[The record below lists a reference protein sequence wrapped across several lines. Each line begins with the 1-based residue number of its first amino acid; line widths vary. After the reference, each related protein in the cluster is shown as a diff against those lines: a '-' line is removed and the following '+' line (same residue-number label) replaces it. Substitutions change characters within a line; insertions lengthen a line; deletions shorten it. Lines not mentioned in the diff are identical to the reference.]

1 MQSFWKGK
9 IVNSQIV
16 KIVKIVFVFVF
27 IVVFSIWIFF
37 EVYHKYIDQILYEE
51 RLSQMKVVTSQLFEG
66 IEGMMDNRWETV
78 ASQSNRL
85 DDIEVNNIVE
95 LSEFMMKQ
103 SRINEFEEKSQR
115 LIAVDDLGRY
125 YTQQGLQ
132 GNLTEMDVLIEQPD
146 QVSFVSNT
154 VTTNRTEIVFLRK
167 VKQPIHINDGS
178 RTVLIKY
185 YGIAQDM
192 RVFNPYFE
200 CNAYKGN
207 NTVYVVDYNGL
218 KIFNSQ
224 SDEVLHGYNTFTVLE
239 NMKYLHGSSF
249 EQAKQILSENCI
261 SYSNAI
267 LDGVEYYYSLYQM
280 EDSEWTLLFLVPSS
294 YVAQNTVKLVNL
306 TVLIVLIFAIILV
319 TISAMAIF
327 ATMRRLQKEAV
338 EAERRTN
345 DKLALINEQLDQKNA
360 DLSKAVQVAENAF
373 EVAENANHAKSDF
386 LANMSHDIRTPMNAI
401 MGMTTLIE
409 RDAQLPDKVR
419 EYTKKIQCSSRHL
432 LGIINDVLDMSKIE
446 SGKTIINV
454 GEFYLPELLEQMDA
468 AFRPQTD
475 AKKQKFE
482 IMIQNLEHKWLLGDS
497 MRLLQILNN
506 LLSNAYKY
514 TPVGGTICIEV
525 QEMEQSSSSYAKLC
539 FKVMD
544 NGIGMSREFLA
555 QIYDSFT
562 QEERSVTNTIQG
574 TGLGMSIVKSLVDLM
589 GGSIDVESMQGKGT
603 CFELILDFRI
613 PERSVEDCS
622 KQEEKEETDTSQL
635 KGMHFLCAEDNE
647 LNAEILKE
655 LLHMEGAECVIC
667 PNGRTVVENFEK
679 SAPGDY
685 DMILMDVQMPVM
697 NGYEATKAIRKGK
710 HPLAR
715 TIPIIAMT
723 ANAFS
728 EDVQKSLSAGMNAH
742 ISKPMDM
749 KKLARVVQKERMQF
763 SSKFL
768 KPTDFE
774 RFQ

>member
-16 KIVKIVFVFVF
+16 KIVFVFVI
-27 IVVFSIWIFF
+27 IVVFSVWIFF

-85 DDIEVNNIVE
+85 DDIEVTNILE
-95 LSEFMMKQ
+95 LSEFMMQQ

-154 VTTNRTEIVFLRK
+154 VTTNRTEIVFLKK

-178 RTVLIKY
+178 RTVLIEY

-506 LLSNAYKY
+506 LLSNACKY
-514 TPVGGTICIEV
+514 TPAGGTICIEV

-562 QEERSVTNTIQG
+562 REERSVTNTIQG

-613 PERSVEDCS
+613 PERSGEDCS
-622 KQEEKEETDTSQL
+622 KQEEKEETDTSPL

-655 LLHMEGAECVIC
+655 LLHMEGADCVIC
-667 PNGRTVVENFEK
+667 PNGRAVVETFEQ

-697 NGYEATKAIRKGK
+697 NGYEAAKAIRRGN
-710 HPLAR
+710 HPLALA
-715 TIPIIAMT
+715 IPIVAMT

-728 EDVQKSLSAGMNAH
+728 EDVQKSLSAGMNTH

-749 KKLARVVQKERMQF
+749 KKLLRVVQKERM
-763 SSKFL
+763 
-768 KPTDFE
+768 
-774 RFQ
+774 

>member
-16 KIVKIVFVFVF
+16 KIVFVFVI
-27 IVVFSIWIFF
+27 IVVFSVWIFF

-78 ASQSNRL
+78 VSQSNRL
-85 DDIEVNNIVE
+85 DDIEVTNILE
-95 LSEFMMKQ
+95 LSEFMMQQ
-103 SRINEFEEKSQR
+103 SRINELKEKSQR

-132 GNLTEMDVLIEQPD
+132 GNMTEMDVLIEQPD

-154 VTTNRTEIVFLRK
+154 VTTNRTEIVFLKK

-178 RTVLIKY
+178 RTVLIEY

-454 GEFYLPELLEQMDA
+454 GKFYLPDLLEQMDA
-468 AFRPQTD
+468 AFRSQTD

-562 QEERSVTNTIQG
+562 REERSVTNTIQG

-655 LLHMEGAECVIC
+655 LLHMEGADCVIC
-667 PNGRTVVENFEK
+667 PNGRAVVETFEQ

-697 NGYEATKAIRKGK
+697 NGYEAAKAIRRGN
-710 HPLAR
+710 HPLALA
-715 TIPIIAMT
+715 IPIVAMT

-749 KKLARVVQKERMQF
+749 KKLLRVVQKEQM
-763 SSKFL
+763 
-768 KPTDFE
+768 
-774 RFQ
+774 

>member
-16 KIVKIVFVFVF
+16 KIVFVFVI
-27 IVVFSIWIFF
+27 IVVFSVWIFF

-78 ASQSNRL
+78 VSQSNRL
-85 DDIEVNNIVE
+85 DDIEVTNILE

-154 VTTNRTEIVFLRK
+154 VTTNRTEIVFLKK

-562 QEERSVTNTIQG
+562 REERSVTNTIQG

-655 LLHMEGAECVIC
+655 LLHMEGADCVIC
-667 PNGRTVVENFEK
+667 PNGRAVVETFEQ

-697 NGYEATKAIRKGK
+697 NGYEAAKAIRRGN
-710 HPLAR
+710 HPLAL
-715 TIPIIAMT
+715 TIPIVAMT

-749 KKLARVVQKERMQF
+749 KKLARVVKKERM
-763 SSKFL
+763 
-768 KPTDFE
+768 
-774 RFQ
+774 

>member
-16 KIVKIVFVFVF
+16 KIVFVFVI
-27 IVVFSIWIFF
+27 IVVFSVWIFF

-85 DDIEVNNIVE
+85 DDIEVTNILE
-95 LSEFMMKQ
+95 LSEFMMQQ

-132 GNLTEMDVLIEQPD
+132 GNMTEMDVLIEQPD

-154 VTTNRTEIVFLRK
+154 VTTNRTEIVFLKK

-178 RTVLIKY
+178 RTVLIEY

-506 LLSNAYKY
+506 LLSNACKY
-514 TPVGGTICIEV
+514 TPAGGTICIEV

-555 QIYDSFT
+555 RIYDSFT
-562 QEERSVTNTIQG
+562 REECSVTNTIQG
-574 TGLGMSIVKSLVDLM
+574 TGIGMSIVKSLVDLM

-613 PERSVEDCS
+613 PERSGEDCS
-622 KQEEKEETDTSQL
+622 KQEEKEETDTSPL

-655 LLHMEGAECVIC
+655 LLHMEGADCVIC
-667 PNGRTVVENFEK
+667 PNGRAVVETFEQ

-697 NGYEATKAIRKGK
+697 NGYEAAKAIRRGN
-710 HPLAR
+710 HPLALA
-715 TIPIIAMT
+715 IPIVAMT

-749 KKLARVVQKERMQF
+749 KKLSRVVQKERM
-763 SSKFL
+763 
-768 KPTDFE
+768 
-774 RFQ
+774 

>member
-1 MQSFWKGK
+1 MQ
-9 IVNSQIV
+9 
-16 KIVKIVFVFVF
+16 
-27 IVVFSIWIFF
+27 
-37 EVYHKYIDQILYEE
+37 
-51 RLSQMKVVTSQLFEG
+51 
-66 IEGMMDNRWETV
+66 
-78 ASQSNRL
+78 
-85 DDIEVNNIVE
+85 
-95 LSEFMMKQ
+95 Q

-132 GNLTEMDVLIEQPD
+132 GNMTEMDVLIEQPD

-154 VTTNRTEIVFLRK
+154 VTTNRTEIVFLKK

-178 RTVLIKY
+178 RTVLIEY

-562 QEERSVTNTIQG
+562 REERSVTNTIQG

-613 PERSVEDCS
+613 PERSAEDCS
-622 KQEEKEETDTSQL
+622 KQEEKEETDTSPL

-655 LLHMEGAECVIC
+655 LLHMEGADCVIC
-667 PNGRTVVENFEK
+667 PNGRAVVETFEQ

-697 NGYEATKAIRKGK
+697 NGYEAAKAIRRGN
-710 HPLAR
+710 HPLALA
-715 TIPIIAMT
+715 IPIVAMT

-749 KKLARVVQKERMQF
+749 KKLSRVVQKERM
-763 SSKFL
+763 
-768 KPTDFE
+768 
-774 RFQ
+774 

>member
-103 SRINEFEEKSQR
+103 SRINEFKEKSQR

-125 YTQQGLQ
+125 YTQHGLQ
-132 GNLTEMDVLIEQPD
+132 GNLTEMDVLIAHPN

-154 VTTNRTEIVFLRK
+154 VTTNKTEIVFLKK

-178 RTVLIKY
+178 RMVLIEY
-185 YGIAQDM
+185 YGLAQDM
-192 RVFNPYFE
+192 QVFNPYFE
-200 CNAYKGN
+200 CNAYKGC

-249 EQAKQILSENCI
+249 EQAKQILSENRI

-306 TVLIVLIFAIILV
+306 TVQIVLIFAIILV
-319 TISAMAIF
+319 TISAMAVF

-562 QEERSVTNTIQG
+562 REERSVTNTIQG
-574 TGLGMSIVKSLVDLM
+574 TGIGMSIVKSLVDLM

-613 PERSVEDCS
+613 SEKTVTDCS
-622 KQEEKEETDTSQL
+622 KQKEEKEETDTSQL
-635 KGMHFLCAEDNE
+635 RGMHFLCAEDNE

-655 LLHMEGAECVIC
+655 LLYMEGAECVIC
-667 PNGRTVVENFEK
+667 PNGRAVVEKFEK

-697 NGYEATKAIRKGK
+697 NGYEAAKAIRRGN
-710 HPLAR
+710 HPLAL
-715 TIPIIAMT
+715 TIPIVAMT

-749 KKLARVVQKERMQF
+749 KKLLRVVQKERM
-763 SSKFL
+763 
-768 KPTDFE
+768 
-774 RFQ
+774 

>member
-16 KIVKIVFVFVF
+16 KIVFVFVI
-27 IVVFSIWIFF
+27 IVVFSVWIFF

-85 DDIEVNNIVE
+85 DDIEVTNILE

-132 GNLTEMDVLIEQPD
+132 GNLIEMDVLIEQPD

-154 VTTNRTEIVFLRK
+154 VTTNRTEIVFLKK
-167 VKQPIHINDGS
+167 VKQPIHINDGG
-178 RTVLIKY
+178 RTVFIEY

-192 RVFNPYFE
+192 RAFNPYFE
-200 CNAYKGN
+200 CNAYKGS

-468 AFRPQTD
+468 AFRQQTD

-482 IMIQNLEHKWLLGDS
+482 IKIQNLEHKWLLGDS

-514 TPVGGTICIEV
+514 TPAGGTICIEV

-544 NGIGMSREFLA
+544 NGIGMSRKFLA
-555 QIYDSFT
+555 KIYDSFT
-562 QEERSVTNTIQG
+562 REERSVTNTIQG
-574 TGLGMSIVKSLVDLM
+574 TGIGMSIVKSLVDLM

-613 PERSVEDCS
+613 PEKTVTDCS
-622 KQEEKEETDTSQL
+622 KQKEEKEETDTSQL
-635 KGMHFLCAEDNE
+635 RGMHFLCAEDNE

-697 NGYEATKAIRKGK
+697 NGYEATKAIRRGN
-710 HPLAR
+710 HPLAL
-715 TIPIIAMT
+715 TIPIVAMT

>member
-9 IVNSQIV
+9 IVNSQ
-16 KIVKIVFVFVF
+16 IVKIVFVFVF

-85 DDIEVNNIVE
+85 DDIAVTNIVE

-103 SRINEFEEKSQR
+103 SRINEFKEKSQR

-132 GNLTEMDVLIEQPD
+132 GNLTEMDVLIAHPK

-154 VTTNRTEIVFLRK
+154 VTTNKTEIVFLKK

-178 RTVLIKY
+178 RMVLIEY
-185 YGIAQDM
+185 YGLAQDM
-192 RVFNPYFE
+192 QVFNPYFE
-200 CNAYKGN
+200 CNAYKGS

-249 EQAKQILSENCI
+249 EQAKQILSENRI

-306 TVLIVLIFAIILV
+306 TVQIVLIFAIILV
-319 TISAMAIF
+319 TISAMAVF

-409 RDAQLPDKVR
+409 HDAQLPDKVR
-419 EYTKKIQCSSRHL
+419 EYTKKIQCSSQHL

-446 SGKTIINV
+446 SGTTIINV

-482 IMIQNLEHKWLLGDS
+482 IKIQNLEHKWLLGDS

-514 TPVGGTICIEV
+514 TPAGGTICIEV

-555 QIYDSFT
+555 RIYDSFT
-562 QEERSVTNTIQG
+562 REECSVTNTIQG
-574 TGLGMSIVKSLVDLM
+574 TGIGMSIVKSLVDLM

-613 PERSVEDCS
+613 SEKTVTDCS
-622 KQEEKEETDTSQL
+622 KQKEEKEETDTSQL

-655 LLHMEGAECVIC
+655 LLHMEGAECVLC
-667 PNGRTVVENFEK
+667 PNGRAVVEKFEK

-697 NGYEATKAIRKGK
+697 NGYEATKAIRRGN
-710 HPLAR
+710 HPLAL
-715 TIPIIAMT
+715 TIPIVAMT

-749 KKLARVVQKERMQF
+749 KKLARVVKKERM
-763 SSKFL
+763 
-768 KPTDFE
+768 
-774 RFQ
+774 

>member
-1 MQSFWKGK
+1 MDMQSFWKGK

-16 KIVKIVFVFVF
+16 KIVFVFVI
-27 IVVFSIWIFF
+27 IVVFSVWIFF

-85 DDIEVNNIVE
+85 DDIEVANIVE

-103 SRINEFEEKSQR
+103 SRINEFKEKSQR

-132 GNLTEMDVLIEQPD
+132 GNLTEMDVLIAHPE

-154 VTTNRTEIVFLRK
+154 VTTNKTEIVFLKK

-178 RTVLIKY
+178 RMVLIEY
-185 YGIAQDM
+185 YGLAQDM
-192 RVFNPYFE
+192 QVFNPYFE
-200 CNAYKGN
+200 CNAYKGS

-249 EQAKQILSENCI
+249 EQAKQILSENRI

-409 RDAQLPDKVR
+409 HDAQLPDKVR
-419 EYTKKIQCSSRHL
+419 EYTKKIQCSSQHL

-446 SGKTIINV
+446 SGTTIINV
-454 GEFYLPELLEQMDA
+454 GEFYLPELLEQMDT

-482 IMIQNLEHKWLLGDS
+482 IKIQNLEHKWLLGDS

-514 TPVGGTICIEV
+514 TPAGGTICIEV

-555 QIYDSFT
+555 RIYDSFT
-562 QEERSVTNTIQG
+562 REECSVTNTIQG
-574 TGLGMSIVKSLVDLM
+574 TGIGMSIVKSLVDLM

-613 PERSVEDCS
+613 SEKTVTDCS
-622 KQEEKEETDTSQL
+622 KQKEEKEETDTSQL
-635 KGMHFLCAEDNE
+635 RGMHFLCAEDNE

-655 LLHMEGAECVIC
+655 LLHMEGAECVLC
-667 PNGRTVVENFEK
+667 PNGRAVVEKFEK

-697 NGYEATKAIRKGK
+697 NGYEATKAIRRGN
-710 HPLAR
+710 HPLAL
-715 TIPIIAMT
+715 TIPIVAMT

-749 KKLARVVQKERMQF
+749 KKLARVVKKERM
-763 SSKFL
+763 
-768 KPTDFE
+768 
-774 RFQ
+774 

>member
-16 KIVKIVFVFVF
+16 KIVFVFVI
-27 IVVFSIWIFF
+27 IVVFSVWIFF

-85 DDIEVNNIVE
+85 DDIEVTNILE
-95 LSEFMMKQ
+95 LSEFMMQQ

-154 VTTNRTEIVFLRK
+154 VRTNRTEIVFLKK

-178 RTVLIKY
+178 RTVLIEY

-544 NGIGMSREFLA
+544 NGIGMSRKFLA

-562 QEERSVTNTIQG
+562 REERSVTNTIQG

-622 KQEEKEETDTSQL
+622 KQEEKEETDTSPL

-655 LLHMEGAECVIC
+655 LLHMEGADCVIC
-667 PNGRTVVENFEK
+667 PNGRAVVETFEQ

-697 NGYEATKAIRKGK
+697 NGYEAAKAIRRGN
-710 HPLAR
+710 HPLALA
-715 TIPIIAMT
+715 IPIVAMT

-749 KKLARVVQKERMQF
+749 KKLSRVVQKERM
-763 SSKFL
+763 
-768 KPTDFE
+768 
-774 RFQ
+774 

>member
-9 IVNSQIV
+9 IVNSQ
-16 KIVKIVFVFVF
+16 IVKIVFVFVF

-85 DDIEVNNIVE
+85 DDIEVANIVE

-103 SRINEFEEKSQR
+103 SRINEFKEKSQR

-132 GNLTEMDVLIEQPD
+132 GNLTEMDVLIAHPE

-154 VTTNRTEIVFLRK
+154 VTTNKTEIVFLKK

-178 RTVLIKY
+178 RMVLIEY
-185 YGIAQDM
+185 YGLAQDM
-192 RVFNPYFE
+192 QVFNPYFE
-200 CNAYKGN
+200 CNAYKGS

-249 EQAKQILSENCI
+249 EQAKQILSENRI

-306 TVLIVLIFAIILV
+306 TVQIVLIFAIILV

-409 RDAQLPDKVR
+409 HDAQLPDKVR
-419 EYTKKIQCSSRHL
+419 EYTKKIQCSSQHL

-446 SGKTIINV
+446 SGTTIINV
-454 GEFYLPELLEQMDA
+454 GEFYLPELLEQMDT

-482 IMIQNLEHKWLLGDS
+482 IKIQNLEHKWLLGDS

-514 TPVGGTICIEV
+514 TPAGGTICIEV

-555 QIYDSFT
+555 RIYDSFT
-562 QEERSVTNTIQG
+562 REECSVTNTIQG
-574 TGLGMSIVKSLVDLM
+574 TGIGMSIVKSLVDLM

-613 PERSVEDCS
+613 SEKTVTDCS
-622 KQEEKEETDTSQL
+622 KQKEEKEETDTSQL

-655 LLHMEGAECVIC
+655 LLHMEGAECVLC
-667 PNGRTVVENFEK
+667 PNGRAVVEKFEK

-697 NGYEATKAIRKGK
+697 NGYEATKAIRRGN
-710 HPLAR
+710 HPLAL
-715 TIPIIAMT
+715 TIPIVAMT

-749 KKLARVVQKERMQF
+749 KKLARVVQKERM
-763 SSKFL
+763 
-768 KPTDFE
+768 
-774 RFQ
+774 

>member
-16 KIVKIVFVFVF
+16 KIVFVFVI
-27 IVVFSIWIFF
+27 IVVFSVWIFF

-78 ASQSNRL
+78 VSQSNRL
-85 DDIEVNNIVE
+85 DDIEVTNILE

-154 VTTNRTEIVFLRK
+154 VTTNRTEIVFLKK

-562 QEERSVTNTIQG
+562 REERSVTNTIQG

-655 LLHMEGAECVIC
+655 LLHMEGADCVIC
-667 PNGRTVVENFEK
+667 PNGRAVVETFEQ

-697 NGYEATKAIRKGK
+697 NGYEAAKAIRRGN
-710 HPLAR
+710 HPLALA
-715 TIPIIAMT
+715 IPIVAMT

-728 EDVQKSLSAGMNAH
+728 EDVQKSRSAGMNAH

-749 KKLARVVQKERMQF
+749 KKLLRVVQKEQM
-763 SSKFL
+763 
-768 KPTDFE
+768 
-774 RFQ
+774 

>member
-85 DDIEVNNIVE
+85 DDIEVNNILE
-95 LSEFMMKQ
+95 LSEFMMQQ

-132 GNLTEMDVLIEQPD
+132 GNLTEMDVLIAHPN

-154 VTTNRTEIVFLRK
+154 VTTNKTEIVFLKK

-178 RTVLIKY
+178 RMVLIEY
-185 YGIAQDM
+185 YGLAQDM
-192 RVFNPYFE
+192 QVFNPYFE
-200 CNAYKGN
+200 CNAYKGC

-249 EQAKQILSENCI
+249 EQAKQILSENRI

-306 TVLIVLIFAIILV
+306 TVQIVLIFAIILV
-319 TISAMAIF
+319 TISAMAVF

-544 NGIGMSREFLA
+544 NGIGMSRKFLA

-562 QEERSVTNTIQG
+562 REERSVTNTIQG

-622 KQEEKEETDTSQL
+622 KQEEKEETDTSPL

-655 LLHMEGAECVIC
+655 LLHMEGADCVIC
-667 PNGRTVVENFEK
+667 PNGRAVVETFEQ

-697 NGYEATKAIRKGK
+697 NGYEAAKAIRRGN
-710 HPLAR
+710 HPLALA
-715 TIPIIAMT
+715 IPIVAMT

-749 KKLARVVQKERMQF
+749 KKLLRVVQKERM
-763 SSKFL
+763 
-768 KPTDFE
+768 
-774 RFQ
+774 

>member
-85 DDIEVNNIVE
+85 DDIEVTNIVE

-103 SRINEFEEKSQR
+103 SRINEFKEKSQR

-125 YTQQGLQ
+125 YTQHGLQ
-132 GNLTEMDVLIEQPD
+132 GNLTEMDVLIAHPK

-154 VTTNRTEIVFLRK
+154 VTTNKTEIVFLKK

-178 RTVLIKY
+178 RMVLIEY
-185 YGIAQDM
+185 YGLAQDM
-192 RVFNPYFE
+192 QVFNPYFE
-200 CNAYKGN
+200 CNAYKGS

-249 EQAKQILSENCI
+249 EQAKQILSENRI

-306 TVLIVLIFAIILV
+306 TVQIVLIFAIILV
-319 TISAMAIF
+319 TISAMAVF

-409 RDAQLPDKVR
+409 HDAQLPDKVR
-419 EYTKKIQCSSRHL
+419 EYTKKIQCSSQHL

-446 SGKTIINV
+446 SGTTIINV

-482 IMIQNLEHKWLLGDS
+482 IKIQNLEHKWLLGDS

-514 TPVGGTICIEV
+514 TPAGGTICIEV

-555 QIYDSFT
+555 RIYDSFT
-562 QEERSVTNTIQG
+562 REECSVTNTIQG
-574 TGLGMSIVKSLVDLM
+574 TGIGMSIVKSLVDLM

-613 PERSVEDCS
+613 SEKTVTDCS
-622 KQEEKEETDTSQL
+622 KQKEEKEKTDTSQL
-635 KGMHFLCAEDNE
+635 RGMHFLCAEDNE

-667 PNGRTVVENFEK
+667 PNGRAVVEKFEK

-697 NGYEATKAIRKGK
+697 NGYEATKAIRRGN
-710 HPLAR
+710 HPLAL
-715 TIPIIAMT
+715 TIPIVAMT

-749 KKLARVVQKERMQF
+749 KKLSRVVQKERM
-763 SSKFL
+763 
-768 KPTDFE
+768 
-774 RFQ
+774 

>member
-1 MQSFWKGK
+1 MDMQSFWKGK

-16 KIVKIVFVFVF
+16 KIVFVFVI
-27 IVVFSIWIFF
+27 IVVFSVWIFF

-85 DDIEVNNIVE
+85 DDIEVTNILE
-95 LSEFMMKQ
+95 LSEFMMQQ

-154 VTTNRTEIVFLRK
+154 VTTNRTEIVFLKK

-178 RTVLIKY
+178 RTVLIEY

-544 NGIGMSREFLA
+544 NGIGMSRKFLA

-562 QEERSVTNTIQG
+562 REERSVTNTIQG

-622 KQEEKEETDTSQL
+622 KQEEKEETDTSPL

-655 LLHMEGAECVIC
+655 LLHMEGADCVIC
-667 PNGRTVVENFEK
+667 PNGRAVVETFEQ

-697 NGYEATKAIRKGK
+697 NGYEAAKAIRRGN
-710 HPLAR
+710 HPLALA
-715 TIPIIAMT
+715 IPIVAMT

-749 KKLARVVQKERMQF
+749 KKLLRVVQKERM
-763 SSKFL
+763 
-768 KPTDFE
+768 
-774 RFQ
+774 

>member
-9 IVNSQIV
+9 IVNFQIV

-103 SRINEFEEKSQR
+103 SRINEFKEKSQR

-125 YTQQGLQ
+125 YTQHGLQ
-132 GNLTEMDVLIEQPD
+132 GNLTEMDVLIAHPK

-154 VTTNRTEIVFLRK
+154 VTTNKTEIVFLKK

-178 RTVLIKY
+178 RMVLIEY
-185 YGIAQDM
+185 YGLAQDM
-192 RVFNPYFE
+192 QVFNPYFE
-200 CNAYKGN
+200 CNAYKGS

-249 EQAKQILSENCI
+249 EQAKQILSENRI

-306 TVLIVLIFAIILV
+306 TVQIVLIFAIILV
-319 TISAMAIF
+319 TISAMAVF

-409 RDAQLPDKVR
+409 HDAQLPDKVR
-419 EYTKKIQCSSRHL
+419 EYTKKIQCSSQHL

-446 SGKTIINV
+446 SGTTIINV

-482 IMIQNLEHKWLLGDS
+482 IKIQNLEHKWLLGDS

-514 TPVGGTICIEV
+514 TPAGGTICIEV
-525 QEMEQSSSSYAKLC
+525 QEMEQSSSSYAKVC

-555 QIYDSFT
+555 RIYDSFT
-562 QEERSVTNTIQG
+562 REECSVTNTIQG
-574 TGLGMSIVKSLVDLM
+574 TGIGMSIVKSLVDLM

-613 PERSVEDCS
+613 SEKTVTDCS
-622 KQEEKEETDTSQL
+622 KQKEEKEKTDTSQL
-635 KGMHFLCAEDNE
+635 RGMHFLCAEDNE

-667 PNGRTVVENFEK
+667 PNGRAVVEKFEK

-697 NGYEATKAIRKGK
+697 NGYEATKAIRRGN
-710 HPLAR
+710 HPLAL
-715 TIPIIAMT
+715 TIPIVAMT

-749 KKLARVVQKERMQF
+749 KKLARVVKKERM
-763 SSKFL
+763 
-768 KPTDFE
+768 
-774 RFQ
+774 

>member
-16 KIVKIVFVFVF
+16 KIVFVFVI
-27 IVVFSIWIFF
+27 IVVFSVWIFF

-85 DDIEVNNIVE
+85 DDIEVTNILE
-95 LSEFMMKQ
+95 LSEFMMQQ

-132 GNLTEMDVLIEQPD
+132 GNMTEMDVLIEQPD

-154 VTTNRTEIVFLRK
+154 VTTNRTEIVFLKK

-178 RTVLIKY
+178 RTVLIEY

-562 QEERSVTNTIQG
+562 REERSVTNTIQG

-613 PERSVEDCS
+613 PE
-622 KQEEKEETDTSQL
+622 
-635 KGMHFLCAEDNE
+635 
-647 LNAEILKE
+647 
-655 LLHMEGAECVIC
+655 
-667 PNGRTVVENFEK
+667 
-679 SAPGDY
+679 
-685 DMILMDVQMPVM
+685 
-697 NGYEATKAIRKGK
+697 
-710 HPLAR
+710 
-715 TIPIIAMT
+715 
-723 ANAFS
+723 
-728 EDVQKSLSAGMNAH
+728 
-742 ISKPMDM
+742 
-749 KKLARVVQKERMQF
+749 
-763 SSKFL
+763 
-768 KPTDFE
+768 
-774 RFQ
+774 

>member
-16 KIVKIVFVFVF
+16 KIVFVFVI
-27 IVVFSIWIFF
+27 IVVFSVWIFF

-85 DDIEVNNIVE
+85 DDIEVTNILE
-95 LSEFMMKQ
+95 LSEFMMQQ

-132 GNLTEMDVLIEQPD
+132 GNLIEMDVLIEQPD

-154 VTTNRTEIVFLRK
+154 VTTNRTEIVFLKK

-178 RTVLIKY
+178 RTVLIEY

-482 IMIQNLEHKWLLGDS
+482 IKIQNLEHKWLLGDS

-514 TPVGGTICIEV
+514 TPAGGTICIEV
-525 QEMEQSSSSYAKLC
+525 QEMEQSSSSYAKVC

-562 QEERSVTNTIQG
+562 REECSVTNTIQG

-622 KQEEKEETDTSQL
+622 KQEEKEETDTSPL

-655 LLHMEGAECVIC
+655 LLHMEGADCVIC
-667 PNGRTVVENFEK
+667 PNGRAVVETFEQ

-697 NGYEATKAIRKGK
+697 NGYEAAKAIRRGN
-710 HPLAR
+710 HPLALA
-715 TIPIIAMT
+715 IPIVAMT

-749 KKLARVVQKERMQF
+749 KKLSRVVQKERM
-763 SSKFL
+763 
-768 KPTDFE
+768 
-774 RFQ
+774 

>member
-16 KIVKIVFVFVF
+16 KIVFVFVI
-27 IVVFSIWIFF
+27 IVVFSVWIFF

-85 DDIEVNNIVE
+85 DDIEVTNILE
-95 LSEFMMKQ
+95 LSEFMMQQ

-154 VTTNRTEIVFLRK
+154 VTTNRTEIVFLKK

-178 RTVLIKY
+178 RAVLIEY

-544 NGIGMSREFLA
+544 NGIGMSRKFLA

-562 QEERSVTNTIQG
+562 REERSVTNTIQG

-622 KQEEKEETDTSQL
+622 KQEEKEETDTSPL

-655 LLHMEGAECVIC
+655 LLHMEGADCVIC
-667 PNGRTVVENFEK
+667 PNGRAVVETFEQ

-697 NGYEATKAIRKGK
+697 NGYEAAKAIRRGN
-710 HPLAR
+710 HPLALA
-715 TIPIIAMT
+715 IPIVAMT

-749 KKLARVVQKERMQF
+749 KKLSRVVQKERM
-763 SSKFL
+763 
-768 KPTDFE
+768 
-774 RFQ
+774 

>member
-16 KIVKIVFVFVF
+16 KIVFVFVI
-27 IVVFSIWIFF
+27 IVVFSVWIFF

-85 DDIEVNNIVE
+85 DDIEVANIVE

-103 SRINEFEEKSQR
+103 SRINEFKEKSQR

-132 GNLTEMDVLIEQPD
+132 GNLTEMDVLIAHPE

-154 VTTNRTEIVFLRK
+154 VTTNKTEIVFLKK

-178 RTVLIKY
+178 RMVLIEY
-185 YGIAQDM
+185 YGLAQDM
-192 RVFNPYFE
+192 QVFNPYFE
-200 CNAYKGN
+200 CNAYKGS

-249 EQAKQILSENCI
+249 EQAKQILSENRI

-306 TVLIVLIFAIILV
+306 TVQIVLIFAIILV

-409 RDAQLPDKVR
+409 HDAQLPDKVR
-419 EYTKKIQCSSRHL
+419 EYTKKIQCSSQHL

-446 SGKTIINV
+446 SGTTIINV
-454 GEFYLPELLEQMDA
+454 GEFYLPELLEQMDT

-482 IMIQNLEHKWLLGDS
+482 IKIQNLEHKWLLGDS

-514 TPVGGTICIEV
+514 TPAGGTICIEV

-555 QIYDSFT
+555 RIYDSFT
-562 QEERSVTNTIQG
+562 REECSVTNTIQG
-574 TGLGMSIVKSLVDLM
+574 TGIGMSIVKSLVDLM

-613 PERSVEDCS
+613 SEKTVTDCS
-622 KQEEKEETDTSQL
+622 KQKEEKEETDTSQL
-635 KGMHFLCAEDNE
+635 RGMHFLCAEDNE

-655 LLHMEGAECVIC
+655 LLHMEGAECVLC
-667 PNGRTVVENFEK
+667 PNGRAVVEKFEK

-697 NGYEATKAIRKGK
+697 NGYEATKAIRRGN
-710 HPLAR
+710 HPLAL
-715 TIPIIAMT
+715 TIPIVAMT

-749 KKLARVVQKERMQF
+749 KKLARVVKKERM
-763 SSKFL
+763 
-768 KPTDFE
+768 
-774 RFQ
+774 

>member
-103 SRINEFEEKSQR
+103 SRINEFKEKSQR

-125 YTQQGLQ
+125 YTQHGLQ
-132 GNLTEMDVLIEQPD
+132 GNLTEMDVLIAHPK

-154 VTTNRTEIVFLRK
+154 VTTNKTEIVFLKK

-178 RTVLIKY
+178 RTVLIEY

-544 NGIGMSREFLA
+544 NGIGMSRKFLA

-562 QEERSVTNTIQG
+562 REERSVTNTIQG

-613 PERSVEDCS
+613 SERSVEDCS
-622 KQEEKEETDTSQL
+622 KQEEKEETDTSPL

-655 LLHMEGAECVIC
+655 LLHMEGADCVIC
-667 PNGRTVVENFEK
+667 PNGRAVVETFEQ

-697 NGYEATKAIRKGK
+697 NGYEAAKAIRRGN
-710 HPLAR
+710 HPLALA
-715 TIPIIAMT
+715 IPIVAMT

-749 KKLARVVQKERMQF
+749 KKLSRVVQKERM
-763 SSKFL
+763 
-768 KPTDFE
+768 
-774 RFQ
+774 

>member
-9 IVNSQIV
+9 IVNSQ
-16 KIVKIVFVFVF
+16 IVKIVFVFVF

-85 DDIEVNNIVE
+85 DDIAVTNIVE

-103 SRINEFEEKSQR
+103 SRINEFKEKSQR

-132 GNLTEMDVLIEQPD
+132 GNLTEMDVLIAHPK

-154 VTTNRTEIVFLRK
+154 VTTNKTEIVFLKK

-178 RTVLIKY
+178 RMVLIEY
-185 YGIAQDM
+185 YGLAQDM
-192 RVFNPYFE
+192 QVFNPYFE
-200 CNAYKGN
+200 CNAYKGS

-249 EQAKQILSENCI
+249 EQAKQILSENRI

-306 TVLIVLIFAIILV
+306 TVQIVLIFAIILV
-319 TISAMAIF
+319 TISAMAVF

-401 MGMTTLIE
+401 IGMTTLIE
-409 RDAQLPDKVR
+409 HDAQLPDKVR
-419 EYTKKIQCSSRHL
+419 EYTKKIQCSSQHL

-446 SGKTIINV
+446 SGTTIINV
-454 GEFYLPELLEQMDA
+454 GEFYLPELLEQMDT

-482 IMIQNLEHKWLLGDS
+482 IKIQNLEHKWLLGDS

-514 TPVGGTICIEV
+514 TPAGGTICIEV

-555 QIYDSFT
+555 RIYDSFT
-562 QEERSVTNTIQG
+562 REECSVTNTIQG
-574 TGLGMSIVKSLVDLM
+574 TGIGMSIVKSLVDLM

-613 PERSVEDCS
+613 SEKTVTDCS
-622 KQEEKEETDTSQL
+622 KQKEEKEETDTSQL

-655 LLHMEGAECVIC
+655 LLHMEGAECVLC
-667 PNGRTVVENFEK
+667 PNGRAVVEKFEK

-697 NGYEATKAIRKGK
+697 NGYEATKAIRRGN
-710 HPLAR
+710 HPLAL
-715 TIPIIAMT
+715 TIPIVAMT

-749 KKLARVVQKERMQF
+749 KKLARVVQKERM
-763 SSKFL
+763 
-768 KPTDFE
+768 
-774 RFQ
+774 

>member
-16 KIVKIVFVFVF
+16 KIVFVFVI
-27 IVVFSIWIFF
+27 IVVFSVWIFF

-78 ASQSNRL
+78 VSQSNRL
-85 DDIEVNNIVE
+85 DDIEVTNILE
-95 LSEFMMKQ
+95 LSEFMMQQ

-154 VTTNRTEIVFLRK
+154 VTTNRTEIVFLKK

-178 RTVLIKY
+178 RTVLIEY

-562 QEERSVTNTIQG
+562 REERSVTNTIQG

-622 KQEEKEETDTSQL
+622 KQEEKEETDTSPL

-655 LLHMEGAECVIC
+655 LLHMEGADCVIC
-667 PNGRTVVENFEK
+667 PNGRAVVETFEQ

-697 NGYEATKAIRKGK
+697 NGYEAAKAIRRGN
-710 HPLAR
+710 HPLALA
-715 TIPIIAMT
+715 IPIVAMT

-749 KKLARVVQKERMQF
+749 KKLSRVVQKERM
-763 SSKFL
+763 
-768 KPTDFE
+768 
-774 RFQ
+774 

>member
-1 MQSFWKGK
+1 MDMQSFWKGK

-16 KIVKIVFVFVF
+16 KIVFVFVI
-27 IVVFSIWIFF
+27 IVVFSVWIFF

-85 DDIEVNNIVE
+85 DDIEVTNILE
-95 LSEFMMKQ
+95 LSEFMMQQ

-154 VTTNRTEIVFLRK
+154 VTTNRTEIVFLKK

-178 RTVLIKY
+178 RTVLIEY

-419 EYTKKIQCSSRHL
+419 EYTKKIQCSSQHL

-446 SGKTIINV
+446 SGTTIINV
-454 GEFYLPELLEQMDA
+454 GEFYLPELLEQMDT

-482 IMIQNLEHKWLLGDS
+482 IKIQNLEHKWLLGDS

-514 TPVGGTICIEV
+514 TPAGGTICIEV
-525 QEMEQSSSSYAKLC
+525 QEMEQSSSSYAKVC

-562 QEERSVTNTIQG
+562 REECSVTNTIQG
-574 TGLGMSIVKSLVDLM
+574 TGIGMSIVKSLVDLM

-613 PERSVEDCS
+613 SEKTVTDCS
-622 KQEEKEETDTSQL
+622 KQKEEKEETDTSQL
-635 KGMHFLCAEDNE
+635 RGMHFLCAEDNE

-655 LLHMEGAECVIC
+655 LLYMEGAECVIC
-667 PNGRTVVENFEK
+667 PNGRAVVEKFEK

-697 NGYEATKAIRKGK
+697 NGYEAAKAIRRGN
-710 HPLAR
+710 HPLAL
-715 TIPIIAMT
+715 TIPIVAMT

-749 KKLARVVQKERMQF
+749 KKLLRVVQKERM
-763 SSKFL
+763 
-768 KPTDFE
+768 
-774 RFQ
+774 

>member
-16 KIVKIVFVFVF
+16 KIVFVFVI
-27 IVVFSIWIFF
+27 IVVFSVWIFF

-85 DDIEVNNIVE
+85 DDIEVTNILE
-95 LSEFMMKQ
+95 LSEFMMQQ

-154 VTTNRTEIVFLRK
+154 VTTNRTEIVFLKK

-178 RTVLIKY
+178 RAVLIEY

-544 NGIGMSREFLA
+544 NGIGMSRKFLA

-562 QEERSVTNTIQG
+562 REERSVTNTIQG

-622 KQEEKEETDTSQL
+622 KQEEKEETDTSPL

-655 LLHMEGAECVIC
+655 LLHMEGADCVIC
-667 PNGRTVVENFEK
+667 PNGRAVVETFEQ

-697 NGYEATKAIRKGK
+697 NGYEAAKAIRRGN
-710 HPLAR
+710 HPLALA
-715 TIPIIAMT
+715 IPIVAMT

-749 KKLARVVQKERMQF
+749 KKLSRVVQKEQ
-763 SSKFL
+763 
-768 KPTDFE
+768 T
-774 RFQ
+774 

>member
-85 DDIEVNNIVE
+85 DDIEVTNIVE

-103 SRINEFEEKSQR
+103 SRINEFKEKSQR

-125 YTQQGLQ
+125 YTQHGLQ
-132 GNLTEMDVLIEQPD
+132 GNLTEMDVLIAHPK

-154 VTTNRTEIVFLRK
+154 VTTNKTEIVFLKK

-178 RTVLIKY
+178 RMVLIEY
-185 YGIAQDM
+185 YGLAQDM
-192 RVFNPYFE
+192 QVFNPYFE
-200 CNAYKGN
+200 CNAYKGS

-249 EQAKQILSENCI
+249 EQAKQILSENRI

-306 TVLIVLIFAIILV
+306 TVQIVLIFAIILV
-319 TISAMAIF
+319 TISAMAVF

-562 QEERSVTNTIQG
+562 REERSVTNTIQG

-613 PERSVEDCS
+613 PERSAEDCS
-622 KQEEKEETDTSQL
+622 KQEEKEETDTSPL

-655 LLHMEGAECVIC
+655 LLHMEGADCVIC
-667 PNGRTVVENFEK
+667 PNGRAVVETFEQ

-697 NGYEATKAIRKGK
+697 NGYEAAKAIRRGN
-710 HPLAR
+710 HPLALA
-715 TIPIIAMT
+715 IPIVAMT

-749 KKLARVVQKERMQF
+749 KKLSRVVQKERM
-763 SSKFL
+763 
-768 KPTDFE
+768 
-774 RFQ
+774 

>member
-1 MQSFWKGK
+1 MDMQSFWKGK

-16 KIVKIVFVFVF
+16 KIVFVFVI
-27 IVVFSIWIFF
+27 IVVFSVWIFF

-78 ASQSNRL
+78 VSQSNRL
-85 DDIEVNNIVE
+85 DDIEVTNILE

-154 VTTNRTEIVFLRK
+154 VTTNRTEIVFLKK

-468 AFRPQTD
+468 AFRQQTD

-482 IMIQNLEHKWLLGDS
+482 IKIQNLEHKWLLGDS

-514 TPVGGTICIEV
+514 TPAGGTICIEV

-544 NGIGMSREFLA
+544 NGIGMSRKFLA

-562 QEERSVTNTIQG
+562 REERSVTNTIQG

-613 PERSVEDCS
+613 PEKSVEDCS

-635 KGMHFLCAEDNE
+635 RGMHFLCAEDNE

-655 LLHMEGAECVIC
+655 LLHMEGADCVIC
-667 PNGRTVVENFEK
+667 PNGRAVVEKFEK

-697 NGYEATKAIRKGK
+697 NGYEATKAIRRGN
-710 HPLAR
+710 HPLALA
-715 TIPIIAMT
+715 IPIVAMT

-749 KKLARVVQKERMQF
+749 KKLSRVVQKERM
-763 SSKFL
+763 
-768 KPTDFE
+768 
-774 RFQ
+774 

>member
-16 KIVKIVFVFVF
+16 KIVFVFVI
-27 IVVFSIWIFF
+27 IVVFSVWIFF

-78 ASQSNRL
+78 VSQSNRL
-85 DDIEVNNIVE
+85 DDIEVTNILE

-154 VTTNRTEIVFLRK
+154 VTTNRTEIVFLKK

-482 IMIQNLEHKWLLGDS
+482 IKIQNLEHKWLLGDS

-514 TPVGGTICIEV
+514 TPTGGTICIEV
-525 QEMEQSSSSYAKLC
+525 QEMEQSSSSYAKVC

-555 QIYDSFT
+555 RIYDSFT
-562 QEERSVTNTIQG
+562 REECSVTNTIQG
-574 TGLGMSIVKSLVDLM
+574 TGIGMSIVKSLVDLM

-613 PERSVEDCS
+613 SEKTVTDCS
-622 KQEEKEETDTSQL
+622 KQKEEKEETDTSQL
-635 KGMHFLCAEDNE
+635 RGMHFLCAEDNE

-667 PNGRTVVENFEK
+667 PNGRAVVEKFEK

-697 NGYEATKAIRKGK
+697 NGYEATKAIRRGN
-710 HPLAR
+710 HPLAL
-715 TIPIIAMT
+715 TIPIVAMT
-723 ANAFS
+723 ANGF
-728 EDVQKSLSAGMNAH
+728 K
-742 ISKPMDM
+742 
-749 KKLARVVQKERMQF
+749 
-763 SSKFL
+763 
-768 KPTDFE
+768 
-774 RFQ
+774 

>member
-16 KIVKIVFVFVF
+16 KIVFVFVI
-27 IVVFSIWIFF
+27 IVVFSVWIFF

-85 DDIEVNNIVE
+85 DDIEVANIVE

-103 SRINEFEEKSQR
+103 SRINEFKEKSQR

-132 GNLTEMDVLIEQPD
+132 GNLTEMDVLIAHPE

-154 VTTNRTEIVFLRK
+154 VTTNKTEIVFLKK

-178 RTVLIKY
+178 RMVLIEY
-185 YGIAQDM
+185 YGLAQDM
-192 RVFNPYFE
+192 QVFNPYFE
-200 CNAYKGN
+200 CNAYKGS

-249 EQAKQILSENCI
+249 EQAKQILSENRI

-306 TVLIVLIFAIILV
+306 TVQIVLIFAIILV
-319 TISAMAIF
+319 TISAIAIF

-409 RDAQLPDKVR
+409 HDAQLPDKVR
-419 EYTKKIQCSSRHL
+419 EYTKKIQCSSQHL

-446 SGKTIINV
+446 SGTTIINV
-454 GEFYLPELLEQMDA
+454 GEFYLPELLEQMDT

-482 IMIQNLEHKWLLGDS
+482 IKIQNLEHKWLLGDS

-514 TPVGGTICIEV
+514 TPAGGTICIEV

-555 QIYDSFT
+555 RIYDSFT
-562 QEERSVTNTIQG
+562 REECSVTNTIQG
-574 TGLGMSIVKSLVDLM
+574 TGIGMSIVKSLVDLM

-613 PERSVEDCS
+613 SEKTVTDCS
-622 KQEEKEETDTSQL
+622 KQKEEKEETDTSQL
-635 KGMHFLCAEDNE
+635 RGMHFLCAEDNE

-655 LLHMEGAECVIC
+655 LLHMEGADCVIC
-667 PNGRTVVENFEK
+667 PNGRAVVEKFEK

-697 NGYEATKAIRKGK
+697 NGYEAAKAIRRGN
-710 HPLAR
+710 HPLALA
-715 TIPIIAMT
+715 IPIVAMT

-749 KKLARVVQKERMQF
+749 KKLARVVKKERM
-763 SSKFL
+763 
-768 KPTDFE
+768 
-774 RFQ
+774 

>member
-16 KIVKIVFVFVF
+16 KIVFVFVI
-27 IVVFSIWIFF
+27 IVVFSVWIFF

-78 ASQSNRL
+78 VSQSNRL
-85 DDIEVNNIVE
+85 DDIEVTNILE
-95 LSEFMMKQ
+95 LSEFMMQQ

-154 VTTNRTEIVFLRK
+154 VTTNRTEIVFLKK

-178 RTVLIKY
+178 RTVLIEY

-562 QEERSVTNTIQG
+562 REERSVTNTIQG

-655 LLHMEGAECVIC
+655 LLHMEGADCVIC
-667 PNGRTVVENFEK
+667 PNGRAVVETFEQ

-697 NGYEATKAIRKGK
+697 NGYEAAKAIRRGN
-710 HPLAR
+710 HPLALA
-715 TIPIIAMT
+715 IPIVAMT

-749 KKLARVVQKERMQF
+749 KKLLRVVQKEQM
-763 SSKFL
+763 
-768 KPTDFE
+768 
-774 RFQ
+774 

>member
-16 KIVKIVFVFVF
+16 KIVFVFVI
-27 IVVFSIWIFF
+27 IVVFSVWIFF

-85 DDIEVNNIVE
+85 DDIEVTNILE

-125 YTQQGLQ
+125 HTQQGLQ
-132 GNLTEMDVLIEQPD
+132 GNLSEMDVLIEQPD

-154 VTTNRTEIVFLRK
+154 VTTNRTEIVFLKK

-178 RTVLIKY
+178 RTVLIEY

-409 RDAQLPDKVR
+409 HDAQLPDKVR

-468 AFRPQTD
+468 AFRQQTD

-482 IMIQNLEHKWLLGDS
+482 IKIQNLEHKWLLGDS

-514 TPVGGTICIEV
+514 TPAGGTICIEV

-562 QEERSVTNTIQG
+562 REERSVTNTIQG

-655 LLHMEGAECVIC
+655 LLHMEGADCVIC
-667 PNGRTVVENFEK
+667 PNGRAVVETFEQ

-697 NGYEATKAIRKGK
+697 NGYEAAKAIRRGN
-710 HPLAR
+710 HPLALA
-715 TIPIIAMT
+715 IPIVAMT

-749 KKLARVVQKERMQF
+749 KKLLRVVQKERM
-763 SSKFL
+763 
-768 KPTDFE
+768 
-774 RFQ
+774 

>member
-1 MQSFWKGK
+1 MKCFWKGK
-9 IVNSQIV
+9 IKNSQIF
-16 KIVKIVFVFVF
+16 KIVHLFVI
-27 IVVFSIWIFF
+27 IVVFNVLIFL

-66 IEGMMDNRWETV
+66 LEGMIDNRWETV

-85 DDIEVNNIVE
+85 DDIEVTNILK

-103 SRINEFEEKSQR
+103 SRINEFKEKSQR

-125 YTQQGLQ
+125 YTQEGLQ
-132 GNLTEMDVLIEQPD
+132 GNLTEMNVLAEQPD

-154 VTTNRTEIVFLRK
+154 VTTNKTEIVFLKK
-167 VKQPIHINDGS
+167 VRQPIHINDGR
-178 RTVLIKY
+178 RTVLIEY

-207 NTVYVVDYNGL
+207 NTVYVVDHNGL

-224 SDEVLHGYNTFTVLE
+224 ADEVLHGYNTFTVLK

-249 EQAKQILSENCI
+249 EQAKQILSENSI

-306 TVLIVLIFAIILV
+306 TVRIVLIFAIILV
-319 TISAMAIF
+319 TVSATAIF
-327 ATMRRLQKEAV
+327 ATMRRMQKEAV
-338 EAERRTN
+338 EAERRNN

-373 EVAENANHAKSDF
+373 EMAENANHAKSDF

-409 RDAQLPDKVR
+409 HDAQSPDKVH

-432 LGIINDVLDMSKIE
+432 LGLINDVLDMSKIE
-446 SGKTIINV
+446 SGKTTINV
-454 GEFYLPELLEQMDA
+454 GEFYLPELLEQIDT

-482 IMIQNLEHKWLLGDS
+482 IVIQNLEHKWLWGDS
-497 MRLLQILNN
+497 MRLLQILDN

-514 TPVGGTICIEV
+514 TPTGGNIRIEV

-539 FKVMD
+539 FKVID
-544 NGIGMSREFLA
+544 NGIGMSQEFLA
-555 QIYDSFT
+555 KIYDSFT
-562 QEERSVTNTIQG
+562 REERSVTNTIQG

-589 GGSIDVESMQGKGT
+589 GGSIDVESVQGKGT
-603 CFELILDFRI
+603 CFEVLLDLRI
-613 PERSVEDCS
+613 
-622 KQEEKEETDTSQL
+622 
-635 KGMHFLCAEDNE
+635 
-647 LNAEILKE
+647 
-655 LLHMEGAECVIC
+655 
-667 PNGRTVVENFEK
+667 
-679 SAPGDY
+679 
-685 DMILMDVQMPVM
+685 
-697 NGYEATKAIRKGK
+697 
-710 HPLAR
+710 
-715 TIPIIAMT
+715 
-723 ANAFS
+723 S
-728 EDVQKSLSAGMNAH
+728 E
-742 ISKPMDM
+742 
-749 KKLARVVQKERMQF
+749 
-763 SSKFL
+763 
-768 KPTDFE
+768 
-774 RFQ
+774 

>member
-16 KIVKIVFVFVF
+16 KIVFVFVI
-27 IVVFSIWIFF
+27 IVVFSVWIFF

-78 ASQSNRL
+78 VSQSNRL
-85 DDIEVNNIVE
+85 DDIEVTNILE

-154 VTTNRTEIVFLRK
+154 VTTNRTEIVFLKK

-319 TISAMAIF
+319 TISAMAIL

-468 AFRPQTD
+468 AFRQQTD

-482 IMIQNLEHKWLLGDS
+482 IKIQNLEHKWLLGDS

-514 TPVGGTICIEV
+514 TPAGGTICIEV

-544 NGIGMSREFLA
+544 NGIGMSRKFLA
-555 QIYDSFT
+555 KIYDSFT
-562 QEERSVTNTIQG
+562 REERSVTNTIQG
-574 TGLGMSIVKSLVDLM
+574 TGIGMSIVKSLVDLM

-613 PERSVEDCS
+613 PEKTVTDCS
-622 KQEEKEETDTSQL
+622 KQKEEKEETDTSQL
-635 KGMHFLCAEDNE
+635 RGMHFLCAEDNE

-697 NGYEATKAIRKGK
+697 NGYEATKAIRRGN
-710 HPLAR
+710 HPLALA
-715 TIPIIAMT
+715 IPIVAMT

-749 KKLARVVQKERMQF
+749 KKLLRVVQKEQM
-763 SSKFL
+763 
-768 KPTDFE
+768 
-774 RFQ
+774 

>member
-16 KIVKIVFVFVF
+16 KIVFVFVI
-27 IVVFSIWIFF
+27 IVVFSVWIFF

-85 DDIEVNNIVE
+85 DDIEVTNILE
-95 LSEFMMKQ
+95 LSEFMMQQ

-132 GNLTEMDVLIEQPD
+132 GNLTEMDVLIEQLD

-154 VTTNRTEIVFLRK
+154 VTTNRTEIVFLKK

-178 RTVLIKY
+178 RAVLIEY

-306 TVLIVLIFAIILV
+306 TIQIVLIFAIILV

-544 NGIGMSREFLA
+544 NGIGMSRKFLA
-555 QIYDSFT
+555 KIYDSFT
-562 QEERSVTNTIQG
+562 REERSVTNTIQG

-613 PERSVEDCS
+613 SEKTVTDCS
-622 KQEEKEETDTSQL
+622 KQKEEKEETDTSQL
-635 KGMHFLCAEDNE
+635 RGMHFLCAEDNE

-667 PNGRTVVENFEK
+667 PNGRAVVETFEQ

-697 NGYEATKAIRKGK
+697 NGYEAAKAIRRGN
-710 HPLAR
+710 HPLALA
-715 TIPIIAMT
+715 IPIVAMT

-749 KKLARVVQKERMQF
+749 KKLSRVVKKERM
-763 SSKFL
+763 
-768 KPTDFE
+768 
-774 RFQ
+774 

>member
-16 KIVKIVFVFVF
+16 KIVFVFVI
-27 IVVFSIWIFF
+27 IVVFSVWIFF

-85 DDIEVNNIVE
+85 DDIEVTNILE
-95 LSEFMMKQ
+95 LSEFMMQQ

-154 VTTNRTEIVFLRK
+154 VTTNRTEIVFLKK

-178 RTVLIKY
+178 RTVLIEY

-562 QEERSVTNTIQG
+562 REERSVTNTIQG

-622 KQEEKEETDTSQL
+622 KQEEKEETDTSPL

-655 LLHMEGAECVIC
+655 LLHMEGADCVIC
-667 PNGRTVVENFEK
+667 PNGRAVVETFEQ

-697 NGYEATKAIRKGK
+697 NGYEAAKAIRRGN
-710 HPLAR
+710 HPLALA
-715 TIPIIAMT
+715 IPIVAMT

-728 EDVQKSLSAGMNAH
+728 EDVQKSLSAGMNTH

-749 KKLARVVQKERMQF
+749 KKLLRVVQKERM
-763 SSKFL
+763 
-768 KPTDFE
+768 
-774 RFQ
+774 

>member
-1 MQSFWKGK
+1 MKCFWKGK
-9 IVNSQIV
+9 IRNSQIF
-16 KIVKIVFVFVF
+16 KIVHLFVI
-27 IVVFSIWIFF
+27 IVVFSVLIFL

-66 IEGMMDNRWETV
+66 LEGMIDNRWETV

-85 DDIEVNNIVE
+85 DNIEVTNILE

-103 SRINEFEEKSQR
+103 SRINELKEKSQR

-125 YTQQGLQ
+125 YTQKGLQ
-132 GNLTEMDVLIEQPD
+132 GNLTEMNVLAEQPD

-154 VTTNRTEIVFLRK
+154 VTTNKTEIVFLKK
-167 VKQPIHINDGS
+167 VKQPIHINDGR
-178 RTVLIKY
+178 RTVLIEY

-207 NTVYVVDYNGL
+207 NTVYVVDHNGL
-218 KIFNSQ
+218 KVFNSQ
-224 SDEVLHGYNTFTVLE
+224 ADEVLHGYNTFTVLK

-280 EDSEWTLLFLVPSS
+280 EDFEWTLLFLVPSS

-306 TVLIVLIFAIILV
+306 TVRIVLIFAIILV
-319 TISAMAIF
+319 TISATAIF
-327 ATMRRLQKEAV
+327 ATMRRMQKEAV
-338 EAERRTN
+338 EAERRNN

-373 EVAENANHAKSDF
+373 EMAENASHAKSDF

-401 MGMTTLIE
+401 MGVTTLIE
-409 RDAQLPDKVR
+409 HDAQSPDKVH

-432 LGIINDVLDMSKIE
+432 LGLINDVLDMSKIE
-446 SGKTIINV
+446 SGKTTINV
-454 GEFYLPELLEQMDA
+454 GEFCLPELLEQIDT
-468 AFRPQTD
+468 AFRPLTD

-482 IMIQNLEHKWLLGDS
+482 IVIQNLEHKWLWGDS

-514 TPVGGTICIEV
+514 TPIGGNIRIEV

-539 FKVMD
+539 FKVID
-544 NGIGMSREFLA
+544 NGIGMSQEFLA
-555 QIYDSFT
+555 KIYDSFT
-562 QEERSVTNTIQG
+562 REERSVTNTIQG

-589 GGSIDVESMQGKGT
+589 GGSIDVESVRGKGT
-603 CFELILDFRI
+603 CFEVLLDLRI
-613 PERSVEDCS
+613 SEKTDADCIR
-622 KQEEKEETDTSQL
+622 KKAEKEETDTHRL
-635 KGMHFLCAEDNE
+635 KGLRFLCAEDNE

-655 LLHMEGAECVIC
+655 LLHMEGADCVIC
-667 PNGRTVVENFEK
+667 PNGRSVVDTFEQ
-679 SAPGDY
+679 SVPGDY

-749 KKLARVVQKERMQF
+749 KKLSRVVQKERM
-763 SSKFL
+763 
-768 KPTDFE
+768 
-774 RFQ
+774 

>member
-16 KIVKIVFVFVF
+16 KIVFVFVI
-27 IVVFSIWIFF
+27 IVVFSVWIFF

-85 DDIEVNNIVE
+85 DDIEVTNILE
-95 LSEFMMKQ
+95 LSEFMMQQ

-154 VTTNRTEIVFLRK
+154 VTTNRTEIVFLKK

-178 RTVLIKY
+178 RTVLIEY

-514 TPVGGTICIEV
+514 TPAGGTICIEV

-544 NGIGMSREFLA
+544 NGIGMSRKFLA

-562 QEERSVTNTIQG
+562 REERSVTNTIQG

-622 KQEEKEETDTSQL
+622 KQEEKEETDTSPL

-655 LLHMEGAECVIC
+655 LLHMEGADCVIC
-667 PNGRTVVENFEK
+667 PNGRAVVETFEQ

-697 NGYEATKAIRKGK
+697 NGYEAAKAIRRGI
-710 HPLAR
+710 HPLALA
-715 TIPIIAMT
+715 IPIVAMT

-749 KKLARVVQKERMQF
+749 KKLSRVVQKERM
-763 SSKFL
+763 
-768 KPTDFE
+768 
-774 RFQ
+774 